1 MEQGALHRRTIEVI
15 GARVGLGGRC
25 PGTADGPA
33 AMRAA
38 GLLEALGDARDL
50 GDVVARE
57 VVRTPGR
64 DPGAAVCAEFERVS
78 LDLRHAVEDTLARGA
93 LPCVLGGDHSIGAA
107 TQAAV
112 GRAARAAGRE
122 PPGIIWIDAHTDANT
137 METTPSGNLHGMMLA
152 AVHGLDVPPFR
163 RIVEGGLRDPLRTV
177 YVGARDIDPEERE
190 IVARLGC
197 RIYTPEE
204 IRARGPE
211 VVAREALAIAG
222 GRDGGRAGEDDG
234 GQGGAV
240 SVSFD
245 LDSLDP
251 SVAPGVD
258 CHVEGGLSWTEA
270 ETLLRLIGHHP
281 RIVAVEVVEVN
292 PSADIGHR
300 TAHLAVR
307 AAALLCAR
315 HVPPSARH

>member
-1 MEQGALHRRTIEVI
+1 MI

-25 PGTADGPA
+25 LGTADGPGA
-33 AMRAA
+33 IRAA
-38 GLLEALGDARDL
+38 GLLEALGEARDL

-64 DPGAAVCAEFERVS
+64 DPGTAVCAEFERVS
-78 LDLRHAVEDTLARGA
+78 LELRHAVEGALARGV

-122 PPGIIWIDAHTDANT
+122 APGIIWIDAHTDANT
-137 METTPSGNLHGMMLA
+137 MATTPSGNLHGMMLA

-163 RIVEGGLRDPLRTV
+163 RIVEGGLRDPRRTV

-190 IVARLGC
+190 IVAQLGC
-197 RIYTPEE
+197 RIFTPEE
-204 IRARGPE
+204 IRTRGPR
-211 VVAREALAIAG
+211 AIAHEALSIAG
-222 GRDGGRAGEDDG
+222 GDD
-234 GQGGAV
+234 GAV

-251 SVAPGVD
+251 SIAPGVD
-258 CHVEGGLSWTEA
+258 CHVEGGLSWNEA
-270 ETLLRLIGHHP
+270 EALLRLIGHHP
-281 RIVAVEVVEVN
+281 GIEAVEVVEVN
-292 PSADIGHR
+292 PSADIDHR
-300 TAHLAVR
+300 TAHLAVH

>member
-1 MEQGALHRRTIEVI
+1 MDHGADHRRTIEVI
-15 GARVGLGGRC
+15 GARIGLGGRC
-25 PGTADGPA
+25 LGTADGPRA
-33 AMRAA
+33 IRAA
-38 GLLEALGDARDL
+38 GLLNALGDARDL
-50 GDVVARE
+50 GDIVARE
-57 VVRTPGR
+57 VVRSPGR
-64 DPGAAVCAEFERVS
+64 HPGAAVCAEFERVS
-78 LDLRHAVEDTLARGA
+78 LELRDAVEGTLARGA

-137 METTPSGNLHGMMLA
+137 LDTTPSGNLHGMMLA

-163 RIVEGGLRDPLRTV
+163 RIVEGGLRDPRRTV

-190 IVARLGC
+190 IVSRLGC

-222 GRDGGRAGEDDG
+222 GREGADGGGEG
-234 GQGGAV
+234 GDV

-258 CHVEGGLSWTEA
+258 CHVEGGLSWPEA
-270 ETLLRLIGHHP
+270 ETLLRLIGRHL

-292 PSADIGHR
+292 PSADIDHR
-300 TAHLAVR
+300 TAHLAIR

>member
-1 MEQGALHRRTIEVI
+1 MEQGAGHRRSIEVI
-15 GARVGLGGRC
+15 GARIGLGGRC
-25 PGTADGPA
+25 LGTADGPA
-33 AMRAA
+33 AIRAA
-38 GLLEALGDARDL
+38 GLLDALGDARDL
-50 GDVVARE
+50 GDIVARE

-64 DPGAAVCAEFERVS
+64 HPGTAVCTEFERVS
-78 LDLRHAVEDTLARGA
+78 LELRDAVEDTLARGA
-93 LPCVLGGDHSIGAA
+93 LPCVLGGDHSLGAA

-137 METTPSGNLHGMMLA
+137 MDTTPSGNLHGMMLA

-163 RIVEGGLRDPLRTV
+163 RIVEGGSRDPLRTV
-177 YVGARDIDPEERE
+177 YIGARDIDPEERE
-190 IVARLGC
+190 IVAGLGC
-197 RIYTPEE
+197 RIYTPDEV
-204 IRARGPE
+204 RARGPE
-211 VVAREALAIAG
+211 AVAREALSIARGDGGGHG
-222 GRDGGRAGEDDG
+222 GRD
-234 GQGGAV
+234 GGAV

-251 SVAPGVD
+251 GIAPGVD
-258 CHVEGGLSWTEA
+258 CHVEGGLTWPEA
-270 ETLLRLIGHHP
+270 EVLLRIIGHHP
-281 RIVAVEVVEVN
+281 RIAAVEVVEVN
-292 PSADIGHR
+292 PSADIDHR